1 MSRVETL
8 EHKITY
14 LTKKLQSTRSSL
26 EAAILSDQ
34 IKEARAELTSLT
46 TEEPKKDVVQPFDVP
61 LVMDATSYKQ
71 ATRGTIVDTSSVI
84 RISM

>member
-26 EAAILSDQ
+26 DAAILSDQ
-34 IKEARAELTSLT
+34 IKEARE
-46 TEEPKKDVVQPFDVP
+46 
-61 LVMDATSYKQ
+61 
-71 ATRGTIVDTSSVI
+71 
-84 RISM
+84 